1 MISIHPAP
9 LLIRPALFLFFPERA
24 KNDRTPDRP
33 PGALPARRRS
43 IAPRYPVRVRWIL
56 TMFVC
61 AACAQMADLPRTIQQ
76 GNTLRIRESGP
87 AVAARVNDRT
97 LRPFPQGRGSVG
109 PIPPPGGQKPGGDK
123 IGLSHKRSK
132 A

>member
-1 MISIHPAP
+1 MPLEVAQAMISIHPAP
-9 LLIRPALFLFFPERA
+9 LLIRPTLLLFFPERA

-43 IAPRYPVRVRWIL
+43 IAPGYPVRVRWIL

-76 GNTLRIRESGP
+76 GNTLRIRGSGP
-87 AVAARVNDRT
+87 AVAAPVNNPP
-97 LRPFPQGRGSVG
+97 LPPFPPGDGS
-109 PIPPPGGQKPGGDK
+109 
-123 IGLSHKRSK
+123 R
-132 A
+132 